1 MKDKS
6 LRVLIIED
14 SENDALFLIRN
25 LKKGGYNPVY
35 ERVETAD
42 AMKKALKEK
51 QWDISL
57 CDYSL
62 SKFNAPSAIAI
73 LKETNIDIPLI
84 VITGAIGEETAAEC
98 MRLGAQDFIMKGN
111 MSRLC
116 PAIAR
121 ELEDAEIRNKEK
133 QAEEKLRHEEQRF
146 RAFIEHSSDII
157 VIMNREG
164 IITYVNPAVER
175 VLGFKPEERIGA
187 KGFELIHPDDLKFL
201 TDSFNTLVRDTNFPV
216 IQGEMRLRHK
226 NGSWRTLEAV
236 GSNLVYNNVV
246 ESIII
251 NYRDIT
257 ERKQVEEKLR
267 ESEADYRQLFDNS
280 PAAIYRID
288 YKNGRFLKAN
298 DVFCEYLGYRQEELI
313 SLSPYDVLTEESK
326 KLFLERMEKITMGVE
341 VPKTV
346 EFEVIDRKGKQKC
359 LQLDIKN
366 IYDTEGHVI
375 AADVVANDI
384 PERKKAEEKLRL
396 TLESLRNAHGAT
408 IQVMVSA
415 IEMRD
420 PYTSG
425 HQIRSADLARAIAT
439 EIGLS
444 KEQIDGIRLA
454 GSIHDIGKLSVPAEI
469 LSKPA
474 KLTDLEFS
482 LIKEHSLIGYEM
494 LKGVESSW
502 PLAQIVYQHHER
514 MNGSGYPRNLKGDE
528 IIIEARIMAV
538 ADVVESMASHRPYRP
553 SLGIEAALE
562 EIEKNKGILYDDTVA
577 DVCLRLFREKD
588 YSLVLKKS

>member
-14 SENDALFLIRN
+14 SENNALLLIRN

-35 ERVETAD
+35 ERMETAD

-51 QWDISL
+51 QWDIIL

-133 QAEEKLRHEEQRF
+133 QVEEKLRHEEQRF

-187 KGFELIHPDDLKFL
+187 KGFELIHPDDMKFL
-201 TDSFNTLVRDTNFPV
+201 TDSFNTLVRDTNSPV
-216 IQGEMRLRHK
+216 IQGEMRLHHK

-246 ESIII
+246 ESIIV

-257 ERKQVEEKLR
+257 ERKLAEEKLR

-280 PAAIYRID
+280 PAAIYRVD

-326 KLFLERMEKITMGVE
+326 KLFLERMEKIAMGVE

-346 EFEVIDRKGKQKC
+346 EFEIVDRKGKLRC

-366 IYDTEGHVI
+366 IYDTEGHVV

-384 PERKKAEEKLRL
+384 PERKKEEEKLRL

-439 EIGLS
+439 EMGLS

-482 LIKEHSLIGYEM
+482 LVKEHSRIGYEM
-494 LKGVESSW
+494 LKDVESPW
-502 PLAQIVYQHHER
+502 QLAQIVYQHHER

-528 IIIEARIMAV
+528 ILIDARIMAV

-553 SLGIEAALE
+553 SLGIEAALK

>member
-1 MKDKS
+1 MRS
-6 LRVLIIED
+6 G
-14 SENDALFLIRN
+14 AH
-25 LKKGGYNPVY
+25 
-35 ERVETAD
+35 
-42 AMKKALKEK
+42 
-51 QWDISL
+51 
-57 CDYSL
+57 DY
-62 SKFNAPSAIAI
+62 
-73 LKETNIDIPLI
+73 
-84 VITGAIGEETAAEC
+84 
-98 MRLGAQDFIMKGN
+98 IMKN
-111 MSRLC
+111 SLSRLC

-121 ELEDAEIRNKEK
+121 ELEEAEIRNKEK

-164 IITYVNPAVER
+164 IITYVNPAEER

-187 KGFELIHPDDLKFL
+187 KGFELIHPDDMKFL
-201 TDSFNTLVRDTNFPV
+201 TDSFNTLVRDKNSPV
-216 IQGEMRLRHK
+216 IQGEMRLHHK

-246 ESIII
+246 ESIIV

-257 ERKQVEEKLR
+257 ERKLAEEKLR

-280 PAAIYRID
+280 PAAIYRVD
-288 YKNGRFLKAN
+288 YKNERFLKAN

-326 KLFLERMEKITMGVE
+326 KLFLERMEKIAMGVE

-346 EFEVIDRKGKQKC
+346 EFEVIDRNGKQRC

-366 IYDTEGHVI
+366 IYDTEGHVV

-396 TLESLRNAHGAT
+396 TLESLRKAHGAI

-415 IEMRD
+415 VEMRD
-420 PYTSG
+420 PYMSG
-425 HQIRSADLARAIAT
+425 HQTRTADLARAIAT
-439 EIGLS
+439 EMGLPYD
-444 KEQIDGIRLA
+444 KIDGIRLA
-454 GSIHDIGKLSVPAEI
+454 GSIHDIGKLSIPAEI
-469 LSKPA
+469 LSKPT
-474 KLTDLEFS
+474 KLTDLELS
-482 LIKEHSLIGYEM
+482 LIKEHSRIGYEM
-494 LKGVESSW
+494 LKDVESPW
-502 PLAQIVYQHHER
+502 QLAQIVYQHHER
-514 MNGSGYPRNLKGDE
+514 MNGSGYPRNMKGDE
-528 IIIEARIMAV
+528 ILIEARIMAV

-562 EIEKNKGILYDDTVA
+562 EIEKNKGVLYDDTVA
-577 DVCLRLFREKD
+577 DVCLRLFREKGYQLKYDGETIPIKKHD
-588 YSLVLKKS
+588 YKW

>member
-6 LRVLIIED
+6 LRSLIIED
-14 SENDALFLIRN
+14 SEDDTLLLIRN

-35 ERVETAD
+35 KRVETAD

-51 QWDISL
+51 QWDIIL

-73 LKETNIDIPLI
+73 LKETNIDTPLI

-121 ELEDAEIRNKEK
+121 ELEDAGIRNKEK
-133 QAEEKLRHEEQRF
+133 QTEEKLRHEEQRF

-175 VLGFKPEERIGA
+175 VLGFKPKERVGA

-201 TDSFNTLVRDTNFPV
+201 TDSFNTLVRDTNSPV
-216 IQGEMRLRHK
+216 IQAEMRLHHK
-226 NGSWRTLEAV
+226 DGSWRMLEAV

-246 ESIII
+246 ESIIV

-257 ERKQVEEKLR
+257 ERKLAEEKLR

-280 PAAIYRID
+280 PAAIYRVD

-326 KLFLERMEKITMGVE
+326 KLFLERMEKIAMGVE
-341 VPKTV
+341 VPKTI
-346 EFEVIDRKGKQKC
+346 EFEIVDRKGKQRC

-366 IYDTEGHVI
+366 IYDIEGHVV

-384 PERKKAEEKLRL
+384 PERKKE
-396 TLESLRNAHGAT
+396 
-408 IQVMVSA
+408 
-415 IEMRD
+415 
-420 PYTSG
+420 
-425 HQIRSADLARAIAT
+425 
-439 EIGLS
+439 
-444 KEQIDGIRLA
+444 
-454 GSIHDIGKLSVPAEI
+454 
-469 LSKPA
+469 
-474 KLTDLEFS
+474 
-482 LIKEHSLIGYEM
+482 
-494 LKGVESSW
+494 
-502 PLAQIVYQHHER
+502 
-514 MNGSGYPRNLKGDE
+514 
-528 IIIEARIMAV
+528 
-538 ADVVESMASHRPYRP
+538 
-553 SLGIEAALE
+553 
-562 EIEKNKGILYDDTVA
+562 
-577 DVCLRLFREKD
+577 
-588 YSLVLKKS
+588 

>member
-6 LRVLIIED
+6 LRSLIIED
-14 SENDALFLIRN
+14 SEDDTLLLIRN

-35 ERVETAD
+35 ERVETVD

-51 QWDISL
+51 QWDIIL

-98 MRLGAQDFIMKGN
+98 MRLGAQDFIIKGN

-133 QAEEKLRHEEQRF
+133 QVEEKLRHEEQRF

-164 IITYVNPAVER
+164 IITYVNPAVEE

-187 KGFELIHPDDLKFL
+187 KGFELIHPDDMKFL
-201 TDSFNTLVRDTNFPV
+201 TDSFNTLIRDTNSPV
-216 IQGEMRLRHK
+216 IQGEMRLHHK

-246 ESIII
+246 ESIIV

-257 ERKQVEEKLR
+257 ERKLAEEKLR

-280 PAAIYRID
+280 PAAIYRVD

-326 KLFLERMEKITMGVE
+326 KLFLERMEKIAMGVE

-346 EFEVIDRKGKQKC
+346 EFEIVDRKGKLRC

-366 IYDTEGHVI
+366 IYDTEGHVV

-384 PERKKAEEKLRL
+384 PERKKEEEKLRL

-439 EIGLS
+439 EMGLS

-482 LIKEHSLIGYEM
+482 LVKEHSLIGYEM

>member
-6 LRVLIIED
+6 LRSLIIED
-14 SENDALFLIRN
+14 SEDDTLLLIRN

-51 QWDISL
+51 QWDIIL

-187 KGFELIHPDDLKFL
+187 KGFELIHPDDMKFL
-201 TDSFNTLVRDTNFPV
+201 TDSFNTLVRDTNSPV
-216 IQGEMRLRHK
+216 IQGEMRLHHK

-246 ESIII
+246 ESIIV

-257 ERKQVEEKLR
+257 ERKQAEEKLR

-280 PAAIYRID
+280 PAAIYRVD

-313 SLSPYDVLTEESK
+313 SLSPYDVLTEKSK
-326 KLFLERMEKITMGVE
+326 KLFLERMEKIAMGVE

-346 EFEVIDRKGKQKC
+346 EFEIVDRKGKQRC

-366 IYDTEGHVI
+366 IYDIEGHVV

-384 PERKKAEEKLRL
+384 PERKKEEEKLRL

-439 EIGLS
+439 EMGLS

-482 LIKEHSLIGYEM
+482 LVKEHSLIGYEM

-528 IIIEARIMAV
+528 ILIEARIMAV

-562 EIEKNKGILYDDTVA
+562 EIEKNKGILYDDAVA

-588 YSLVLKKS
+588 YSLVLRKS